1 MSGPSFERQDGVGQ
15 APSMLQALHG
25 LLSIPSVTS
34 GPEGGHPFGPHSA
47 QALDYVLRL
56 CQSLGFRTQNCQ
68 GKVGW
73 AEIGQGEDLAAAL
86 VHLDVVPAGEGWDY
100 PPFALTQANG
110 RLYGRGVV
118 DDKGPAIACIYAMKD
133 LLDSGAPLAR
143 RIRIIFGLA
152 EEGGD
157 WSDME
162 HYRQTQQAPVF
173 GFTPDGMFPA
183 IYGEKGF
190 ATYQLSLPLASSG
203 VEHLEGGQAE
213 NVGADRCFAQVN
225 GQRVEARGRSCHG
238 SKPWEGDNAISKLM
252 EQLSGLPVADWYNRC
267 IGRDL
272 YGERLGCAC
281 QDNQLGQLTVNVG
294 KVRTLEDRIVF
305 WLDIRYPA
313 CTTAEDILSQIQ
325 ASAAPFGVDTML
337 EYYQKPVYMEQDGPL
352 ITALMDAY
360 RQVTGDSTAQPMRLG
375 GGTYAKAMEHIA
387 AFGPMLPGREPTEH
401 RPNESIALED
411 FLLLREIYRQAILR
425 LAQLPSP
432 Y

>member
-1 MSGPSFERQDGVGQ
+1 MDRTIDIF
-15 APSMLQALHG
+15 QALDG

-34 GPEGGHPFGPHSA
+34 GPAEGHLFGPHTA
-47 QALDYVLRL
+47 RALEYVLEL
-56 CQSLGFRTQNCQ
+56 CRSLGFRTQNCQ

-73 AEIGQGEDLAAAL
+73 AEIGQGEEIAAVL
-86 VHLDVVPAGEGWDY
+86 VHLDVVPPGEGWDV
-100 PPFALTQANG
+100 PPFALTERDG

-118 DDKGPAIACIYAMKD
+118 DDKGPAIACIYAMKE
-133 LLDSGAPLAR
+133 LLDAGIPLKR
-143 RIRIIFGLA
+143 RLRIIFGMA

-190 ATYQLSLPLASSG
+190 ATYQLSLPLSGSG

-213 NVGADRCFAQVN
+213 NVGADSCWALVEGR
-225 GQRVEARGRSCHG
+225 RVEARGRSCHG

-252 EQLSGLPVADWYNRC
+252 EQLSGLPAADWYNRC
-267 IGRDL
+267 VGRDL
-272 YGERLGCAC
+272 YGERLGC
-281 QDNQLGQLTVNVG
+281 QIEDEQLGRLTVNVG
-294 KVRTLEDRIVF
+294 KVRTLGERLVF

-313 CTTAEDILSQIQ
+313 CTTAETILAQIQ
-325 ASAAPFGVDTML
+325 QAVAPFGVEAML
-337 EYYQKPVYMEQDGPL
+337 EYYQKPVYMDREGPV

-360 RQVTGDSTAQPMRLG
+360 RQATGDVQAQPMLLG
-375 GGTYAKAMEHIA
+375 GGTYAKAMDHIA

-401 RPNESIALED
+401 RPNESIARED
-411 FLLLREIYRQAILR
+411 FLLIREIYRQAMLG
-425 LAQLPSP
+425 LAQQ
-432 Y
+432 

>member
-1 MSGPSFERQDGVGQ
+1 MKIETC
-15 APSMLQALHG
+15 APINDLESMLQSLHG

-34 GPEGGHPFGPHSA
+34 GPAEGHPFGPHTA
-47 QALDYVLRL
+47 HALDYVLEL
-56 CQSLGFRTQNCQ
+56 CRSLGFRTQNCE

-73 AEIGQGEDLAAAL
+73 AEIGQGEELAAVL
-86 VHLDVVPAGEGWDY
+86 VHLDVVPPGDGWDY
-100 PPFALTQANG
+100 PPFALTQAEG

-133 LLDSGAPLAR
+133 LLQAGAPLKR
-143 RIRIIFGLA
+143 RLRIIFGMA

-162 HYRQTQQAPVF
+162 HYRATQQAPVF

-190 ATYQLSLPLASSG
+190 ATYQLSFPLSDSG
-203 VEHLEGGQAE
+203 LEHLEGGQAE
-213 NVGADRCFAQVN
+213 NVGADHCIAQV
-225 GQRVEARGRSCHG
+225 QSQLIEARGRSCHG

-252 EQLSGLPVADWYNRC
+252 AQLSELPVAQWYNRC
-267 IGRDL
+267 IGYDL

-281 QDNQLGQLTVNVG
+281 EDKQLGKLTVNVG
-294 KVRTLEDRIVF
+294 KVRTLGNRVIF

-313 CTTAEDILSQIQ
+313 CTTAEEILTQIQ
-325 ASAAPFGVDTML
+325 TAVTPFGVDAML
-337 EYYQKPVYMEQDGPL
+337 EYYQKPVYMDQNGPL

-360 RQVTGDSTAQPMRLG
+360 RQVTGDQTAQPMLLG
-375 GGTYAKAMEHIA
+375 GGTYAKAMEGIA

-411 FLLLREIYRQAILR
+411 YLLLRAIYRQAMAR
-425 LAQLPSP
+425 LAQ
-432 Y
+432 

>member
-100 PPFALTQANG
+100 PPFALTQSDG

-162 HYRQTQQAPVF
+162 H
-173 GFTPDGMFPA
+173 
-183 IYGEKGF
+183 
-190 ATYQLSLPLASSG
+190 
-203 VEHLEGGQAE
+203 
-213 NVGADRCFAQVN
+213 
-225 GQRVEARGRSCHG
+225 
-238 SKPWEGDNAISKLM
+238 
-252 EQLSGLPVADWYNRC
+252 
-267 IGRDL
+267 
-272 YGERLGCAC
+272 
-281 QDNQLGQLTVNVG
+281 
-294 KVRTLEDRIVF
+294 
-305 WLDIRYPA
+305 
-313 CTTAEDILSQIQ
+313 
-325 ASAAPFGVDTML
+325 
-337 EYYQKPVYMEQDGPL
+337 
-352 ITALMDAY
+352 
-360 RQVTGDSTAQPMRLG
+360 
-375 GGTYAKAMEHIA
+375 
-387 AFGPMLPGREPTEH
+387 
-401 RPNESIALED
+401 
-411 FLLLREIYRQAILR
+411 
-425 LAQLPSP
+425 
-432 Y
+432 

>member
-1 MSGPSFERQDGVGQ
+1 
-15 APSMLQALHG
+15 MLRDLDG

-34 GPEGGHPFGPHSA
+34 GPCLGHPFGPHSA
-47 QALDYVLRL
+47 RALDYVLEL
-56 CQSLGFRTQNCQ
+56 CRGLGFRTRNCQ

-73 AEIGQGEDLAAAL
+73 AEIGAGEELAAVL
-86 VHLDVVPAGEGWDY
+86 VHLDVVPAGDGWDH
-100 PPFALTQANG
+100 PPFALTRAGG

-118 DDKGPAIACIYAMKD
+118 DAKGPALACIYAMKD
-133 LLDSGAPLAR
+133 LLNAGVPLAR
-143 RIRIIFGLA
+143 RLRIIFGLA

-162 HYRQTQQAPVF
+162 HYRQTQQAPVL

-190 ATYQLSLPLASSG
+190 ATYQLSLPLAGSG

-213 NVGADRCFAQVN
+213 NVGADHCAALVRGV
-225 GQRVEARGRSCHG
+225 RREARGRSCHG
-238 SKPWEGDNAISKLM
+238 SKPWEGDNAISGLM
-252 EQLSGLPVADWYNRC
+252 EQLAGLPVADWYNRC

-272 YGERLGCAC
+272 YGERLGC
-281 QDNQLGQLTVNVG
+281 QTEDDQLGRLTVNVG
-294 KVRTLEDRIVF
+294 KVRTLGERIVF

-313 CTTAEDILSQIQ
+313 CTTAETILAQIRRTV
-325 ASAAPFGVDTML
+325 SPFGVETWL
-337 EYYQKPVYMEQDGPL
+337 EYFQKPVYMDRDGPL

-360 RQVTGDSTAQPMRLG
+360 RQVTGDSGAQPMLLG
-375 GGTYAKAMEHIA
+375 GGTYAKAMEGIA

-411 FLLLREIYRQAILR
+411 FLLLREIYRQAMLR
-425 LAQLPSP
+425 LAQQ
-432 Y
+432 